1 MRHKTEAEKWERK
14 RKRITRRSGCLSAV
28 CLILMLG
35 SLGKFLWSAGQRDVL
50 QDDLEERLSFLKS
63 NNRYEAKITR
73 DKAELFE
80 DYKNGEISSEGFEER
95 LEYIGSQDHFIDWAR
110 ALGQEEV
117 IKINDEYNK
126 QEEKRKCD
134 MYASIGCVGGSLLVA
149 EIAMYRNNKYKNIG
163 EYCK

>member
-14 RKRITRRSGCLSAV
+14 RKRITWRSGCLSAV

-73 DKAELFE
+73 DKAELFV
-80 DYKNGEISSEGFEER
+80 DYKNGEISSVGFEVR
-95 LEYIGSQDHFIDWAR
+95 LENIGSQDHFIDWAR

-117 IKINDEYNK
+117 I
-126 QEEKRKCD
+126 
-134 MYASIGCVGGSLLVA
+134 
-149 EIAMYRNNKYKNIG
+149 
-163 EYCK
+163 